1 MIKNIIIFIVCSY
14 VFLNAVSLDTRN
26 CISNYADNKS
36 LKLLKQKIKENKNLG
51 IRIYGDSHIAADF
64 FPNTLRNLLFKTNA
78 LGFVY
83 AIQPKYQQNS
93 NLIYEFKNF
102 EILNS
107 KNLKKNI
114 NYPLGGVIANALK
127 KNAYIILDTKLNP
140 KKFNVGF
147 IFKSPSND
155 DAFII
160 KDENNKTYK
169 LKSKK
174 NKWSYKEIE
183 LDFPFKITALTKN
196 AKLGGYIIYNKNKNN
211 LFLDTLAING
221 AKSDLWKEWNLNI
234 SKEELKILKQDLIIL
249 AYGTNDA
256 LYGKFDKKTFKQDFK
271 KLIQILKK
279 INKNA
284 VFMIISPPT
293 TKESNS
299 HFFTIRKSLYEIAKE
314 EKTLIFDMHQFMKD
328 NKGKDYWIKQKLSLK
343 DVHLSVKGYEIM
355 AKKMYQ
361 DLINTLKTIH

>member
-1 MIKNIIIFIVCSY
+1 MIKNISIFIAFSCI
-14 VFLNAVSLDTRN
+14 FLNAISLDTKN

-36 LKLLKQKIKENKNLG
+36 LRLLKQKIEEKKNLG

-64 FPNTLRNLLFKTNA
+64 FPNTLRTLFFKTNA

-93 NLIYEFKNF
+93 NLTYEFKNF

-107 KNLKKNI
+107 QTSKNI

-127 KNAYIILDTKLNP
+127 KNAYIVIDTKLSS

-155 DAFII
+155 YAFMI

-183 LDFPFKITALTKN
+183 LDFPFKITALAKD

-221 AKSDLWKEWNLNI
+221 AKSNLWKEWNLKV

-256 LYGKFDKKTFKQDFK
+256 LYNNFDKKTFKYDFK
-271 KLIQILKK
+271 KFIHILKQ

-284 VFMIISPPT
+284 VFIIISPPT
-293 TKESNS
+293 IKEPNS
-299 HFFTIRKSLYEIAKE
+299 HFFAIRKSLYEIAKE
-314 EKTLIFDMHQFMKD
+314 EKALIFDMHSFMKD
-328 NKGKDYWIKQKLSLK
+328 NKGKDYWISQKLSLK
-343 DVHLSVKGYEIM
+343 DVHLSIKGYEVM

-361 DLINTLKTIH
+361 DLIKTLNAVH